1 MYFLKYDLVQWMLC
15 TQVVPGDYDNTIT
28 WDLAIVGSI
37 KILKARN
44 IFESEHTLIL
54 LLKFIA

>member
-1 MYFLKYDLVQWMLC
+1 MDAVYSSS
-15 TQVVPGDYDNTIT
+15 TRGYDNTIT

>member
-1 MYFLKYDLVQWMLC
+1 MYFLKNDLVQWMLC
-15 TQVVPGDYDNTIT
+15 TEVVPGDYDNTIT
-28 WDLAIVGSI
+28 LDLAIVGSI

-44 IFESEHTLIL
+44 IFESEQTLIL